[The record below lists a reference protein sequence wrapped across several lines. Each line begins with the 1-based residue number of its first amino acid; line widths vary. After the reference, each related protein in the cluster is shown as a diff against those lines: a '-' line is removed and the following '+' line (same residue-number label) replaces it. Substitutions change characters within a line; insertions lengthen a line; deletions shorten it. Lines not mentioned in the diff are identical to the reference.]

1 MNVSDEKIKGI
12 LLKESYISAKDLQ
25 AAEGLSKREHVPLID
40 YLLSKNVLTKNLLGQ
55 AIAEAFNLPY
65 ADLEIKKPA
74 KEQILKIPEDLARK
88 YRIVL
93 FNFDS
98 TNVALA
104 TDTPEPTLEYDLS
117 KIFPGRIIHL
127 YYALPDLI
135 DENFGAYRK
144 SLFARFNEIIKKEQR
159 IAPEIVEEIISDAL
173 NLKASDIHF
182 DPQGSELVIR
192 FRIDGVLHEVG
203 RIPRSLYEDLLNRI
217 KVSAHLRIDE
227 HRSPQ
232 DGAIHFSKAG
242 AETDLRVSIVPSL
255 EGEQVVV
262 RILSSYVR
270 SFTLGDLGV
279 DAGYQKLL
287 LETAKKPFGMILVTG
302 PTNSGKTTT
311 LYAVLKLLNNSSVS
325 ITTIED
331 PVEYRIPGITQI
343 QVNPLTHLTFAEGLK
358 SITRQDPN
366 IILVGEIRDSETAE
380 IAVNAALTGHLLLTT
395 FHANDAATAIPRL
408 LDMGVEPF
416 LMASTMEL
424 IVAQRLVRRIC
435 HGCRFSISVSNQ
447 NMVRYYPSVAHFF
460 PGDVTIYKGKG
471 CSMCGGI
478 GYLGRI
484 AIFEFIRVTPEMKDL
499 ILQSPSTKEV
509 WKLAQSQGSYSLFED
524 GIKKIRNG
532 ITTLEELLRVAPPSA
547 TPTESELNRT
557 NHV

>member
-1 MNVSDEKIKGI
+1 MNVSDEKIKEI
-12 LLKESYISAKDLQ
+12 LLKESYISATDLQ
-25 AAEGLSKREHVPLID
+25 AAEDSSKKEHIALVD
-40 YLLSKNVLTKNLLGQ
+40 YLLSKDVLTKNLLGQ
-55 AIAEAFNLPY
+55 AIAEAANLPY
-65 ADLEIKKPA
+65 ADLEIKKPIR
-74 KEQILKIPEDLARK
+74 EQILKIPEDLAKK

-93 FNFDS
+93 FNYDS
-98 TNVALA
+98 SNIALA
-104 TDTPEPTLEYDLS
+104 TDTPEPNLEYDLS

-135 DENFGAYRK
+135 DESFGAYRK
-144 SLFARFNEIIKKEQR
+144 SLFTRFNEIIKKEHR

-182 DPQGSELVIR
+182 DPQESELLIR

-203 RIPRSLYEDLLNRI
+203 KIPRALYDDLLNRI

-227 HRSPQ
+227 HHSPQ
-232 DGAIHFSKAG
+232 DGAIHFSKEG
-242 AETDLRVSIVPSL
+242 SDVDLRVSIVPSL

-270 SFTLGDLGV
+270 SFTLNDLGV
-279 DAGYQKLL
+279 DADNQRLL
-287 LETAKKPFGMILVTG
+287 VETAKKPFGMILVTG
-302 PTNSGKTTT
+302 PTGSGKTTT
-311 LYAVLKLLNNSSVS
+311 LYALLKFLNNPSVS

-343 QVNPLTHLTFAEGLK
+343 QVNPLTHMSFAEGLK

-366 IILVGEIRDSETAE
+366 IILVGEIRDNETAE

-408 LDMGVEPF
+408 LDMKVEPF
-416 LMASTMEL
+416 LMASTLEL

-435 HGCRFSISVSNQ
+435 HGCRFSISLSSQ
-447 NMVRYYPSVAHFF
+447 DMGKFYPSVASFF
-460 PGDVTIYKGKG
+460 PDVTTIYKGKG
-471 CSMCGGI
+471 CSLCGGI

-484 AIFEFIRVTPEMKDL
+484 AIFEFVRITPEMKDL
-499 ILQSPSTKEV
+499 ILQTPSTKEV
-509 WKLAQSQGSYSLFED
+509 WKLAKSQGSYSLFED

-532 ITTLEELLRVAPPSA
+532 ITTLEELLRVAPPEN
-547 TPTESELNRT
+547 TY
-557 NHV
+557 HVQ